1 MLSNWCNRA
10 LMYSMIFRG
19 LIRNEQKNWR
29 TKYRCFVLDKYAY
42 DLINIFCVPIC
53 EIIYNFKYFQINNSG
68 TNTQVSYN
76 IEKIRRIREDCSF
89 LVKYILYALLIK
101 NFMHSIKNEI
111 KRFYLLSKL
120 FRNKHAVEKIIYIV
134 KKR

>member
-1 MLSNWCNRA
+1 
-10 LMYSMIFRG
+10 MYSMIFRG

-76 IEKIRRIREDCSF
+76 IEKIRRIRLQFSCKIYF
-89 LVKYILYALLIK
+89 I
-101 NFMHSIKNEI
+101 
-111 KRFYLLSKL
+111 RFV
-120 FRNKHAVEKIIYIV
+120 N
-134 KKR
+134 